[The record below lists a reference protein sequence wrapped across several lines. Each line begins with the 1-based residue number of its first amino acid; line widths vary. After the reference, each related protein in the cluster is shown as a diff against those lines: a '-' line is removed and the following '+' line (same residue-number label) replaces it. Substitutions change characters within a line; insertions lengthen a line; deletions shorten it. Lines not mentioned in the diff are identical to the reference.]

1 MLRKGGWRV
10 YSKVRRNS
18 RAMLPPRLDLELV
31 LAVGRQVE
39 WRGRG
44 LAQLVS
50 LYAERL
56 AYFRRLCATEAE
68 VATAVFR
75 ERVRSFLSGLWRQS
89 RACKHAAACWLAGAP
104 CQPHSESDG
113 LATLGLQV
121 RCSRLPRRGRCGCFN
136 SAPLTDSLAK
146 SSTPGPGSRCRVWAE
161 GSWNWASRRERWARS
176 RRNRTGKLRTRQ
188 PSPTRKRTLQP
199 RRCSRSWLT

>member
-89 RACKHAAACWLAGAP
+89 RACKHALRLVGLRARLANRILSLTDWQRWGAP
-104 CQPHSESDG
+104 GPLLST
-113 LATLGLQV
+113 APAWAMRMLQQ
-121 RCSRLPRRGRCGCFN
+121 C
-136 SAPLTDSLAK
+136 APY
-146 SSTPGPGSRCRVWAE
+146 
-161 GSWNWASRRERWARS
+161 
-176 RRNRTGKLRTRQ
+176 RQ
-188 PSPTRKRTLQP
+188 F
-199 RRCSRSWLT
+199 

>member
-1 MLRKGGWRV
+1 MKAHTEGWTTAYDDLIREGTRGVNAIRMLRKGGWRV
-10 YSKVRRNS
+10 YSKVRRTFPGG
-18 RAMLPPRLDLELV
+18 MLPPRLDHELV

-89 RACKHAAACWLAGAP
+89 RACKHALRLVGLRARLANRILGLT
-104 CQPHSESDG
+104 G
-113 LATLGLQV
+113 LATLGCRSVALDCPGVGDADAAAV
-121 RCSRLPRRGRCGCFN
+121 RPLPR
-136 SAPLTDSLAK
+136 
-146 SSTPGPGSRCRVWAE
+146 V
-161 GSWNWASRRERWARS
+161 
-176 RRNRTGKLRTRQ
+176 
-188 PSPTRKRTLQP
+188 
-199 RRCSRSWLT
+199 

>member
-1 MLRKGGWRV
+1 MYPTKRRLKAHTEGWTTAYDDLIREGTRGVNAIRMLRKGGWRV
-10 YSKVRRNS
+10 YSKVRRTFPGG
-18 RAMLPPRLDLELV
+18 MLPPRLDLELV

-89 RACKHAAACWLAGAP
+89 RACINAAACGRA
-104 CQPHSESDG
+104 
-113 LATLGLQV
+113 
-121 RCSRLPRRGRCGCFN
+121 LPTAF
-136 SAPLTDSLAK
+136 
-146 SSTPGPGSRCRVWAE
+146 
-161 GSWNWASRRERWARS
+161 
-176 RRNRTGKLRTRQ
+176 
-188 PSPTRKRTLQP
+188 
-199 RRCSRSWLT
+199 